1 MTFEDA
7 LTQAGLGPLRRAA
20 PSWLQINLG
29 KRCNQTCAHCHVD
42 AGPHRR
48 EQMSDEVLDDV
59 LRALSQNPS
68 LTLLDITGGA
78 PELHPRFRDLVR
90 GARALG
96 RRVMDRCNLTVLLEP
111 GQEDTASFLAA
122 EQVEIVASMPC
133 YLRDNV
139 ERQRGR
145 GVYDA
150 SVEALRRLN
159 ALGYGQPGSGLV
171 LSLVYNPGG
180 AFLPPSQDGLR
191 GRLSPPFARRSR
203 PRVHQPAHDHE
214 PAHRPLRRRSVSPRQ
229 SHTVPDALGGQLQR
243 RHGAGA
249 DVSPSRERLMG
260 RRSCT
265 TVTLTRCCTCPRPA
279 PGAMC
284 GSWGTS
290 QASPTRRSPS
300 AATASGVRLG
310 RGRAAAGRWPKG
322 RLA

>member
-180 AFLPPSQDGLR
+180 AFLPPSQTALEADY
-191 GRLSPPFARRSR
+191 
-203 PRVHQPAHDHE
+203 
-214 PAHRPLRRRSVSPRQ
+214 RRRLLDDHGLVFTNLLTITNLPIARFAADLSRQGKAAQYQTLLEANFNAATVPGLMCRHLVSVSWDGELYDCDFNQMLNLP
-229 SHTVPDALGGQLQR
+229 TPGPR
-243 RHGAGA
+243 RHVRELGDVTGLADAPIAVGRHCFGCTAGAG
-249 DVSPSRERLMG
+249 S
-260 RRSCT
+260 SCG
-265 TVTLTRCCTCPRPA
+265 
-279 PGAMC
+279 GA
-284 GSWGTS
+284 
-290 QASPTRRSPS
+290 
-300 AATASGVRLG
+300 
-310 RGRAAAGRWPKG
+310 
-322 RLA
+322 LA